1 MPHIVVKM
9 YKGRTEEQKSELAK
23 ALVET
28 AVRVTGRGAE
38 HFSVAVEDYEPEMWT
53 DEVYDKEIVAKQ
65 DTLYVKPGYGK
76 LAENKE

>member
-28 AVRVTGRGAE
+28 AVKVTGRGAE
-38 HFSVAVEDYEPEMWT
+38 HFSVAVEDYDPEVWT
-53 DEVYDKEIVAKQ
+53 NEVYDKEIVAKQ